1 MVIKMERIEKRIVIL
16 YSLRK
21 KQINNVLEKYQID
34 YEDYQIIKTLY
45 FAEGISIE
53 SLKDRI
59 SIDENIYQ
67 HILNNLLNKKYIEIK
82 DDHIYLT
89 NEMQSLYPIIKKKL
103 EYVDNQMMD
112 SFKKEDI
119 EQFIETLDKFI
130 EYYEE

>member
-1 MVIKMERIEKRIVIL
+1 MERIEKRIVIL

-21 KQINNVLEKYQID
+21 KQLNNALEKYQIE

-67 HILNNLLNKKYIEIK
+67 HILDNLLNKKYIEIK

-103 EYVDNQMMD
+103 EYVDNQMME
-112 SFKKEDI
+112 SFNKEEID
-119 EQFIETLDKFI
+119 QFVETLDKFI

>member
-1 MVIKMERIEKRIVIL
+1 MERIEKRIVIL

-34 YEDYQIIKTLY
+34 YEDYQIIKILY

>member
-21 KQINNVLEKYQID
+21 KQLNNVLEKYQIE

-59 SIDENIYQ
+59 SIDEKIYQ
-67 HILNNLLNKKYIEIK
+67 HILDNLLNKKYIEIK

>member
-1 MVIKMERIEKRIVIL
+1 MERIEKRIVIL

-21 KQINNVLEKYQID
+21 KQLNNALEKYQIE

-59 SIDENIYQ
+59 SIDEKIYQ
-67 HILNNLLNKKYIEIK
+67 HILDNLLNKKYIEIK

-103 EYVDNQMMD
+103 EYVDNQMME
-112 SFKKEDI
+112 SFNKEEID
-119 EQFIETLDKFI
+119 QFVETLDKFI

>member
-1 MVIKMERIEKRIVIL
+1 MERIEKRIVIL